1 MLVANIRCRQT
12 RVVLAVGMRRVLVL
26 GGTAWLG
33 SEIARTAISDGA
45 EVACLARGDS
55 GAAPKGARFVQA
67 DRTKPGAY
75 DQVGGRWDEVIEL
88 ACEPAMVESAL
99 DALADRVRHWTL
111 VSTVSVYRR
120 NDETGAD
127 ESAELVEPD
136 NLTDYADAKVAAE
149 RATAARLGNK
159 LLVVRPGLIV
169 GPGDPSNRFGY
180 WPARL
185 HRGGRVLAPTT
196 AGRFV
201 QVIDIADL
209 STWIVRAGRT
219 GVTGIVNALGDS
231 HPLDVFLNE
240 ASAIAGFSGEFV
252 PVDDAWLLD
261 HDVHYWAGPRSLPLW
276 LPASDAAFAQRSNAA
291 YLATGGSIRPLG
303 ETIARVLEDEVAR
316 ETMRPRRSGLSPE
329 EEGDLLERAN

>member
-1 MLVANIRCRQT
+1 
-12 RVVLAVGMRRVLVL
+12 MRRVLVL

-33 SEIARTAISDGA
+33 SEIARTAISDGTD
-45 EVACLARGDS
+45 VVCLARGLS
-55 GAAPKGARFVQA
+55 GTAPEGVRFLQA
-67 DRTKPGAY
+67 DRTMPGAY
-75 DQVGGRWDEVIEL
+75 DEVDGEWDEVIEL
-88 ACEPAMVESAL
+88 AHEPELVKSAL
-99 DALADRVRHWTL
+99 DALAERARHWTL

-120 NDETGAD
+120 NDEPRAD

-149 RATAARLGNK
+149 RVTSARLGNK

-169 GPGDPSNRFGY
+169 GPGDPSERFGY

-196 AGRFV
+196 AGRFM

-209 STWIVRAGRT
+209 ATWIVRAGRT
-219 GVTGIVNALGDS
+219 GVTGIVNAVGES
-231 HPLDVFLNE
+231 HALDVFLAE

-252 PVDDAWLLD
+252 TVDDAWLLE

-276 LPASDAAFAQRSNAA
+276 LPVSDAAFAQRSNEA
-291 YLATGGSIRPLG
+291 YLAAGGSIRPLK
-303 ETIARVLEDEVAR
+303 ETIARVLEDELAHM
-316 ETMRPRRSGLSPE
+316 TKSPRRSGLNPE
-329 EEGDLLERAN
+329 EEADLLEHAR